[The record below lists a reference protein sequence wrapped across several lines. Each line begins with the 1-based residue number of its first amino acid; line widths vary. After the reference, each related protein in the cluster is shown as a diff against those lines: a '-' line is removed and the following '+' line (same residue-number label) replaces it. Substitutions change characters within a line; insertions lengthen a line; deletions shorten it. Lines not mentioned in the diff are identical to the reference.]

1 MARPRKDGLDYFP
14 LDVNFLSDLKIKKI
28 IRAYGAQAVAV
39 VMSVLT
45 TIYRDNGYFATYDD
59 DLIFIIADELKLDDS
74 YVKNVIEKLI
84 EVDFLSK
91 EQKEKNNILTSIGIQ
106 ERYLKACERR
116 VKTTLNATY
125 NLLND
130 SSNELPQTE
139 STTEGSFCKQKP
151 HSTGVNDI
159 KSTQSKVKESKVKNS
174 KEKNSKQQVSKEQES
189 KNKINKNITS
199 SSGQSDLT
207 ELIEIYQENFG
218 VANSIVQLELK
229 EKLDVYGKEMI
240 LESFKRTIGK
250 DKPFQ
255 YMRGIWEIWKDN
267 GITTI
272 EQAKQFKTNDKKYY
286 NKPKGYVEIVPD
298 WAMK

>member
-59 DLIFIIADELKLDDS
+59 DLIFIIADELKLEDS

-125 NLLND
+125 SLLND

-139 STTEGSFCKQKP
+139 NADEEGLCIQKP
-151 HSTGVNDI
+151 HSTGANDS
-159 KSTQSKVKESKVKNS
+159 KSTQSKVNKNKVNKN
-174 KEKNSKQQVSKEQES
+174 KVNKNKVN
-189 KNKINKNITS
+189 KNKINNNLVSSEKN
-199 SSGQSDLT
+199 SDVR
-207 ELIEIYQENFG
+207 ELIEMYQENFG
-218 VANSIVQLELK
+218 VCNPLVINDIQNSLTMFDK
-229 EKLDVYGKEMI
+229 DVVI
-240 LESFKRTIGK
+240 ESFRLSIGK
-250 DKPFQ
+250 DNPYL
-255 YMRGIWEIWKDN
+255 YMKGIWKKWKDE
-267 GITTI
+267 GVITL
-272 EQAKQFKTNDKKYY
+272 EQVQASNARHEK
-286 NKPKGYVEIVPD
+286 NKPTNYKKGGYVEIVPD
-298 WAMK
+298 WAN

>member
-45 TIYRDNGYFATYDD
+45 TIYRDNGYFANYDE
-59 DLIFIIADELKLDDS
+59 DLIFIIADELKLEDS
-74 YVKNVIEKLI
+74 YVKDVIEKLI
-84 EVDFLSK
+84 EVDFLNK

-116 VKTTLNATY
+116 VKTTLNSTY
-125 NLLND
+125 SLLND

-139 STTEGSFCKQKP
+139 STDKESFCKHKP
-151 HSTGVNDI
+151 SSTGVNDS

-174 KEKNSKQQVSKEQES
+174 KEQESKQQES

-199 SSGQSDLT
+199 SSGQSDIT
-207 ELIEIYQENFG
+207 ELIEIYQANFG
-218 VANSIVQLELK
+218 VYNSIVELELQ
-229 EKLDVYGKEMI
+229 EKLDIYGKEMM
-240 LESFKRTIGK
+240 LESFKSSIGK
-250 DKPFQ
+250 DNPFA
-255 YMRGIWEIWKDN
+255 YMRGIWNKWKKK
-267 GITTI
+267 GITTL
-272 EQAKQFKTNDKKYY
+272 EQANQQKEQHKPYY
-286 NKPKGYVEIVPD
+286 KPSGYVEPLPD
-298 WAMK
+298 WAQ